1 MTKILIA
8 VLLLV
13 TGAAATESS
22 VRSGGSTPSDYVD
35 SSSTLNQRHELN
47 SARYQLDDPK
57 NYGVPRHFLRDKS
70 VRQAGR
76 RALIQKEDN
85 AGTLTK
91 ESAEEL
97 HKWVSSFRPHKSL
110 LRN

>member
-13 TGAAATESS
+13 TGVAATESS
-22 VRSGGSTPSDYVD
+22 VRAGGSNPSDYVD
-35 SSSTLNQRHELN
+35 SSSTLNQRHVLN
-47 SARYQLDDPK
+47 SVRYQLDNPK
-57 NYGVPRHFLRDKS
+57 QYGVPRHFLGDKS

-76 RALIQKEDN
+76 RASIQKEND
-85 AGTLTK
+85 AETLTDA
-91 ESAEEL
+91 SAEEL
-97 HKWVSSFRPHKSL
+97 HKWVSSFRAHKSL